1 MMDETYF
8 YGDAILEINP
18 KAAFWLKENDLNQ
31 LDWLEDT
38 TPIPDDKIKTLASKL
53 KIAHDESE
61 NQKVSDLS
69 SLKTKLK
76 DLGLTDGEITLLNL
90 KSIHKNS

>member
-1 MMDETYF
+1 MDETYF

-18 KAAFWLKENDLNQ
+18 KASFWLKENDLNQ
-31 LDWLEDT
+31 LDWLDDT
-38 TPIPDDKIKTLASKL
+38 TPIPDDEIKTLASKL
-53 KIAHDESE
+53 KIAYHESE

-76 DLGLTDGEITLLNL
+76 GLGLTDGEITLLNL
-90 KSIHKNS
+90 KSINKNS